1 MSSQDKRQSILISN
15 KSSPSTQLQKHIYDD
30 DTNNSPSDNNKQ
42 PHPKRKSASI
52 FNRTPTSYQ
61 PRKRSCIKG
70 PGDQS
75 RSKEKNANNS
85 VQSQHEKKSSLPSN
99 QSSDPAQSQTHFH
112 LRDSDASSQ
121 DQENNDD
128 NNVNDD
134 ISEHGS
140 SGAEEKNSLF
150 NKHQSLR
157 QRAEQFC
164 FGTLNLQ
171 LDCVDPIWN
180 QIYGTNRPIKPSH
193 ASHLMKEFQSN
204 GIHRMASQ
212 HHLFVACSAET
223 WAQLQKHCENPN
235 TRLSNP
241 NDPTRSRSFFTSTH
255 DRKESIGRLFSPTTS
270 VSPAESPIIWGWKN
284 NESCRL
290 ELLAGQHRIR
300 ALHQLL
306 EKTIGNDE
314 SHIAAHYWWTCA
326 IYNQG
331 NVFNLRSFC

>member
-1 MSSQDKRQSILISN
+1 MPSQDKRQSILISD
-15 KSSPSTQLQKHIYDD
+15 KSSSTQLQKDIYDV
-30 DTNNSPSDNNKQ
+30 DTDNSSSDNNKQ
-42 PHPKRKSASI
+42 SHQKRKSPST
-52 FNRTPTSYQ
+52 FNKTPTSYQ

-75 RSKEKNANNS
+75 RSKEKNE
-85 VQSQHEKKSSLPSN
+85 SQHKKKSSLPSH

-112 LRDSDASSQ
+112 LRDSDAPPQ

-128 NNVNDD
+128 DNVNND
-134 ISEHGS
+134 ISKHGS
-140 SGAEEKNSLF
+140 SDAEEKNSLF

-157 QRAEQFC
+157 QQAEQFC

-171 LDCVDPIWN
+171 LDCIDPIWN
-180 QIYGTNRPIKPSH
+180 QTYGTNRPIKPSH
-193 ASHLMKEFQSN
+193 ISHLMKEFQSN

-212 HHLFVACSAET
+212 HHLYVACSAET

-241 NDPTRSRSFFTSTH
+241 NDPTRSGPFFTSTH
-255 DRKESIGRLFSPTTS
+255 DCKESISRLFSSNTS
-270 VSPAESPIIWGWKN
+270 VPPAESPIIWGWKN
-284 NESCRL
+284 NDSCCL

-306 EKTIGNDE
+306 EKTIGDDE
-314 SHIAAHYWWTCA
+314 SHMAAHYWWTCA

-331 NVFNLRSFC
+331 NVFSLRSFC